1 MILKII
7 DLKGGKLLDFIG
19 PRSKQIHSVIVF
31 NFFFFLVFVWLMLI

>member
-31 NFFFFLVFVWLMLI
+31 NFFFLVFVWLMLT